1 MTDPE
6 PSGHSDGPDPAGTTL
21 YRERIRLERP
31 PELAARA
38 VRRSLGIDEPG
49 VDSKLG
55 GRDDAPAEPGKPGV
69 DESRAQS
76 AASGTDAREKSA
88 APVPDAPGRSTRWE
102 TGTGD
107 EFAWR
112 VRRLAGLYSHEVR
125 IDSATGTATYAIR
138 SPAAFGVLAALVLLV
153 PLLVGASA
161 VTGTAIP
168 REGVTVGLWAC
179 AALAVLPVAPLWPD
193 TAASGPD
200 LSELGE
206 TAERRLSPV
215 AVPPYLAVVA
225 LAWLAL
231 SSGGRPLL
239 AGVAALVLTG
249 IGAGVYYAAGAVP
262 SVKPGGVPAV
272 GLALTALVP
281 ALVTAG
287 NAVVAGVLIG
297 EGTAR
302 GETALLVAV
311 AFLAGMNAVFLLFC
325 RAAEQRFREAR
336 IDHVGSRLG
345 RVVGLAGLAVG
356 NATLVA
362 VPLAG
367 GWALWMQRTSTPA
380 GQLGALLPEY
390 GAIASA
396 MGWLPDPA
404 IPVAVGGF
412 YCHVSLPLLVTLTGW
427 VHFLATRLTLGPLAV
442 FGSRRIDAPDAVG
455 DVEVRRADLGTPVAR
470 PVSFGS
476 REFVLVDGTLV
487 DRLSEPELAAV
498 VAHEAY
504 HLRRGGPAGSLLAA
518 VASMAVGGH
527 NALLAFYDYPAIE
540 RAADTHAAQRT
551 GREAVVKALRS
562 LEQLR
567 YEHRPDPEPT
577 DRPLGRARTLLSAP
591 ARLYFGP
598 VLLDRAHRDVD
609 ERIELIAAGPE

>member
-6 PSGHSDGPDPAGTTL
+6 HSGPSDGPDPAGTLL
-21 YRERIRLERP
+21 YREQIRLKRP

-38 VRRSLGIDEPG
+38 VRRSLGIDESG
-49 VDSKLG
+49 VNSKLAG
-55 GRDDAPAEPGKPGV
+55 QDDTPAEPGESGV
-69 DESRAQS
+69 DDSTARS
-76 AASGTDAREKSA
+76 TASGNA
-88 APVPDAPGRSTRWE
+88 APEQSTVAVSDVLGSSKRAE
-102 TGTGD
+102 AGTGE
-107 EFAWR
+107 EFTWR
-112 VRRLAGLYSHEVR
+112 VHRLAGLYSHEVR
-125 IDSATGTATYAIR
+125 IDSATGTAAYDIR
-138 SPAAFGVLAALVLLV
+138 SPAAFGVLAALALLV
-153 PLLVGASA
+153 PLLVGVTA

-168 REGVTVGLWAC
+168 REGVIVGLWVC

-193 TAASGPD
+193 TAPSGPD

-239 AGVAALVLTG
+239 AGVAAVVLTG
-249 IGAGVYYAAGAVP
+249 VGAGVYYAAGAVP
-262 SVKPGGVPAV
+262 TVGPGGVPAV

-281 ALVTAG
+281 ALVTSG

-297 EGTAR
+297 GTAR

-311 AFLAGMNAVFLLFC
+311 AFLAGMNGVFLLFC
-325 RAAEQRFREAR
+325 RAAEQWFREAR
-336 IDHVGSRLG
+336 IDHVGSRRG

-362 VPLAG
+362 VPAGG
-367 GWALWMQRTSTPA
+367 GWALWMQRNGTPA
-380 GQLGALLPEY
+380 GPIGALLPEY

-396 MGWLPDPA
+396 MGWLPEPT
-404 IPVAVGGF
+404 IFVAVGGF
-412 YCHVSLPLLVTLTGW
+412 YCLVSFPLLVTLTGW
-427 VHFLATRLTLGPLAV
+427 VRFLATRLALGLLAV
-442 FGSRRIDAPDAVG
+442 VGSRRIDAPDVVVG
-455 DVEVRRADLGTPVAR
+455 VEVRRADLGTPVAR

-476 REFVLVDGTLV
+476 REFVLVDRTLV
-487 DRLSEPELAAV
+487 NRLSEPELAAV

-504 HLRRGGPAGSLLAA
+504 HLRRGGPAGSVLAG

-551 GREAVVKALRS
+551 GREAVVKALRNI
-562 LEQLR
+562 EQLR

-577 DRPLGRARTLLSAP
+577 NRPLGRARTLLSAP

-609 ERIELIAAGPE
+609 ERIERIAAGPE